1 MFQRKTCFFVRTYF
15 LFSSFSK
22 YLLWCLKKAFHFV
35 NLMLIFTLKKVLP
48 LLPCVMGNLKDSLF
62 VCLKK
67 INKAKTHNQCISVKI
82 MPELIG
88 VMASCLSP
96 SAFTYLDLDAGWVLS
111 CSIKHTWPPCCYIH
125 ERAFKPLKA
134 RWCMNRWDLSHKV
147 EWGGVDTEILK
158 F

>member
-1 MFQRKTCFFVRTYF
+1 MFVCED
-15 LFSSFSK
+15 LFSFF
-22 YLLWCLKKAFHFV
+22 LLQQIPVMMFEEGIPFCELNVNIHPKK
-35 NLMLIFTLKKVLP
+35 KKVLP

-96 SAFTYLDLDAGWVLS
+96 SAFTYLDLDAG
-111 CSIKHTWPPCCYIH
+111 
-125 ERAFKPLKA
+125 
-134 RWCMNRWDLSHKV
+134 
-147 EWGGVDTEILK
+147 
-158 F
+158 